1 MCAMLGFSSCV
12 TEDDLVVETPDCP
25 EVTFSRD
32 GNTLFANFDGI
43 EEIVRYDWF
52 VDGEFAESEGTSV
65 DGDNQFSLENLAPG
79 NREIC
84 TLYETPDCP
93 LGVSFCLDIFIES
106 EESAEC
112 IKPAFSRDGDTLF
125 ASFEGIENVQVYE
138 WRVDGQF
145 IESDGVN
152 GDNQFSLGN
161 LTSGTYEICT
171 FYETPDCPLGVSFC
185 LDIIIESECLDLAFS
200 RDGDTLFADF
210 EGIDTVAFY
219 EWQINGNPTEAEGT
233 ANNGD
238 NQLSI
243 ADLPAGTYDICI
255 AYESPECPTGSTFCE
270 QIIIED
276 NCLDLAFSR
285 DGDTLFANFEG
296 NDTIMSYQWIVDGD
310 FIEAEGTANNGDNQL
325 SLEGFDIGT
334 YNICITYE
342 TPECPNA
349 ADNEFCQM
357 ITIQ

>member
-1 MCAMLGFSSCV
+1 MLGFSSCV
-12 TEDDLVVETPDCP
+12 TEDDLVVAVETVDCP
-25 EVTFSRD
+25 EVSFSRD
-32 GNTLFANFDGI
+32 GNALFANFDGI
-43 EEIVRYDWF
+43 EEIARYDWF

-65 DGDNQFSLENLAPG
+65 NGDNQFSLEDLAPG
-79 NREIC
+79 NHEIC

-93 LGVSFCLDIFIES
+93 LGVSFCLDIVIE
-106 EESAEC
+106 AQ
-112 IKPAFSRDGDTLF
+112 
-125 ASFEGIENVQVYE
+125 EN
-138 WRVDGQF
+138 R
-145 IESDGVN
+145 
-152 GDNQFSLGN
+152 
-161 LTSGTYEICT
+161 
-171 FYETPDCPLGVSFC
+171 
-185 LDIIIESECLDLAFS
+185 ECLDLAFS

-276 NCLDLAFSR
+276 DCLDLAFSR

-296 NDTIMSYQWIVDGD
+296 NDTIASYQWIVDGD